1 VRNCR
6 KNSLVGSGTFSK
18 AVNAT
23 GFPTARA
30 ENPTASQSYHKPLDN
45 MGLFHYIF
53 QNKDMNM
60 DYSEAHKYLES
71 KGCTFTYD
79 NADKPVFSDVHVF
92 YKGKE
97 FGMMGLHN
105 MAFYTD
111 RTHKFITQ
119 FNYRTMWIYGGDEEF
134 KKLVERYIADSN
146 GELPSTDKL
155 FDDVESQ
162 SLKNCIS

>member
-1 VRNCR
+1 M
-6 KNSLVGSGTFSK
+6 
-18 AVNAT
+18 
-23 GFPTARA
+23 
-30 ENPTASQSYHKPLDN
+30 E
-45 MGLFHYIF
+45 
-53 QNKDMNM
+53 
-60 DYSEAHKYLES
+60 YSEAHKYLES

-92 YKGKE
+92 YKDKE

-119 FNYRTMWIYGGDEEF
+119 FNYRTMWIHGGDEEF

-146 GELPSTDKL
+146 GELPSTGDL
-155 FDDVESQ
+155 FDDVEPQ